1 MNELTKAL
9 AVTCELTGTTLSA
22 AAKEAFVLDLAQY
35 PLQQVLSA
43 LSRCRRE
50 VRGRLTVADVVNRLD
65 DGRPGVEEA
74 WAMLPKDEDGSV
86 VWSDEMAQA
95 FGVARPLLEIDL
107 IAARMAFKE
116 SYTAAIQRARDDG
129 KPVKWTLSQGHE
141 KSGRAVAVREALDRG
156 RLTRERAR
164 LMLENIGPEYV
175 EQHARALEGPQPIAA
190 LIENAKPRRL
200 KRDDAA

>member
-22 AAKEAFVLDLAQY
+22 GAKEAFVLDLAQY

-43 LSRCRRE
+43 LARCRRE
-50 VRGRLTVADVVNRLD
+50 VRGRLTVSDVVSRLD

-74 WAMLPKDEDGSV
+74 WAMLPKDEDASV
-86 VWSDEMAQA
+86 VWSQEMATA
-95 FGVARPLLEIDL
+95 FGVALPLIEHDP

-116 SYTAAIQRARDDG
+116 AYTAAIQRARDEG
-129 KPVKWTLSQGHE
+129 KPVKWSLSQGHE
-141 KSGRAVAVREALDRG
+141 KSGRALAVREALERG

-175 EQHARALEGPQPIAA
+175 EQHARALEGPQPIAGLLDIA
-190 LIENAKPRRL
+190 PKRL
-200 KRDDAA
+200 KQDDAA